1 VIAHREEHLD
11 LCAARVLGGIG
22 EADRI
27 DLEQHLVEGCPV
39 CERAMAEMSQGL
51 EGLAA
56 SIPEITPSP
65 RLREVVLAR
74 VRAEAAASPRA
85 GGRSAGGVSEAAP
98 STEPGSARHAAG
110 PGVPPR
116 ARGRVIELPGRARAP
131 WPTWG
136 LAAAAV
142 VLAVSAVAAWR
153 AADVLRG
160 ELGEARARIAGVER
174 ELADER
180 AWAAV
185 ATRPGARVIELAP
198 QPGGVALPRVRAT
211 YDPASRRAV
220 VAFDALVTPA
230 GSDFELWALRPDGP
244 HSLGVVRADASGH
257 GEVRVPDAGDPAA
270 LSGFAVSLEREGG
283 SRDPRKPS
291 GPVVLAGALKS

>member
-1 VIAHREEHLD
+1 MIAHRDEHLD
-11 LCAARVLGGIG
+11 LCAAHVLGGID

-27 DLEQHLVEGCPV
+27 ELEQHLAEGCPV
-39 CERAMAEMSQGL
+39 CERAVVEMSQGL

-56 SIPEITPSP
+56 SAPAAAPSP
-65 RLREVVLAR
+65 RLREVVLTR
-74 VRAEAAASPRA
+74 VRAEAAAAPRA
-85 GGRSAGGVSEAAP
+85 GERSGAAGTGAAGSRGARRPAAP
-98 STEPGSARHAAG
+98 PQT
-110 PGVPPR
+110 
-116 ARGRVIELPGRARAP
+116 RGRVIDLPGRARTP

-153 AADVLRG
+153 AADVLRS
-160 ELGEARARIAGVER
+160 ELSEARTRIAGIER
-174 ELADER
+174 DLAEER

-198 QPGGVALPRVRAT
+198 QPGGVSLPRVRAT

-220 VAFDALVTPA
+220 VAFEALVTPA
-230 GSDFELWALRPDGP
+230 GSDFELWALLPDGP
-244 HSLGVVRADASGH
+244 HSLGVVRADASGR
-257 GEVRVPDAGDPAA
+257 GEVRVPDAGGPAA

-283 SRDPRKPS
+283 SRDARKPG
-291 GPVVLAGALKS
+291 GPVVLAVVIKS

>member
-1 VIAHREEHLD
+1 MIAHREEHLD

-27 DLEQHLVEGCPV
+27 ELEQHLVEGCPV

-56 SIPEITPSP
+56 SVPAATPSP

-85 GGRSAGGVSEAAP
+85 GDRS
-98 STEPGSARHAAG
+98 
-110 PGVPPR
+110 
-116 ARGRVIELPGRARAP
+116 ARGRVIDLPGRAPTP

-153 AADVLRG
+153 VADVLRG
-160 ELGEARARIAGVER
+160 ELRGARARIAGVER

-220 VAFDALVTPA
+220 VAFEALVTPA

-283 SRDPRKPS
+283 SRDPRKPA